1 MIDISYGDYSFPTP
15 LPFVGQDEQPVFVS
29 GKVDHSLLS
38 INLIGQLT
46 GCDLPALKS
55 QKEEMVLALSS
66 GFQELTIG
74 NTGFNFAK
82 PINIDFQDSD
92 LTRILPYN
100 VSFEVFHEKDFS
112 QFYGISSPVDT
123 WQYQEDT
130 NSNTVS
136 VTHNVSAVGEKTSD
150 ADSLT
155 AARDFVNSRLNG
167 FDNMSLFF
175 TGDTSILVSKAENLN
190 RLNSSYSVTETYIL
204 SESLAGFDKE
214 ESIVRPKCNIS
225 YDSSSTLSLRV
236 DGTIKGGIS
245 GTAETGFFTPEQAAE
260 FAKNSLKNTKI
271 DFEESLY
278 GDIFR
283 EPQTYNYDI
292 DTGSN
297 LISFSFSFND
307 PTDFR
312 TGDTLH
318 DFTCLLEASK
328 DTNNVNARVQGKVF
342 YNTTNDIFSTDSPEN
357 ELRYKKVQ
365 EHFSGINHYSIAQ
378 NYFNKFCD
386 FDLNYNKNPLYT
398 TVENFNIST
407 SPHNAEI
414 SYNYQ
419 FSNKVDLFSG
429 ILKNAQVT
437 VQTQHPISVYGIQPT
452 VDGSFSVQDL
462 YDTLERKT
470 VSVAGTIT
478 GENNV
483 DSAADS
489 IYNYISQHSGS
500 SSFMSS
506 DTIKTGDNTIS
517 ISRTFVNE

>member
-15 LPFVGQDEQPVFVS
+15 LPFVGQDEQPVFIS

-38 INLIGQLT
+38 INLVGQLT
-46 GCDLPALKS
+46 GCDLPSLKS

-74 NTGFNFAK
+74 NTGFSYAK

-92 LTRILPYN
+92 LTRILPYS
-100 VSFEVFHEKDFS
+100 VSFEVFHEKNFS

-123 WQYQEDT
+123 WQYQENPD
-130 NSNTVS
+130 NNTVS
-136 VTHNVSAVGEKTSD
+136 VSHNVSAVGEKTSD
-150 ADSLT
+150 TDSLT

-175 TGDTSILVSKAENLN
+175 TGDTSILVSKEENIN
-190 RLNSSYSVTETYIL
+190 RLNNSYSITESYTL
-204 SESLAGFDKE
+204 SQSLAGFDKE

-225 YDSSSTLSLRV
+225 YDSNGSLSLTV

-245 GTAETGFFTPEQAAE
+245 GAAETGFFTSEQAAE

-297 LISFSFSFND
+297 SISFSFSFND

-318 DFTCLLEASK
+318 DFTCSLDASK
-328 DTNNVNARVQGKVF
+328 DSNSVNVSVEGKVF

-357 ELRYKKVQ
+357 ELRYQKVQ
-365 EHFSGINHYSIAQ
+365 EHFSGIEPYSIAQ
-378 NYFNKFCD
+378 NYFNKFSD
-386 FDLNYNKNPLYT
+386 FNLNYNQNPLNT
-398 TVENFNIST
+398 TIENFNISK
-407 SPHNAEI
+407 SPHNSEI

-429 ILKNAQVT
+429 VLKNAQVT

-452 VDGSFSVQDL
+452 VDGSFSIQDL
-462 YDTLERKT
+462 YDSLERKT
-470 VSVAGTIT
+470 VNVAGTIT
-478 GENNV
+478 DGNDV
-483 DSAADS
+483 DSAANF
-489 IYNYISQHSGS
+489 IYNYMSQHSGD
-500 SSFMSS
+500 SSFISA
-506 DTIKTGDNTIS
+506 DTIQTGDNNIS